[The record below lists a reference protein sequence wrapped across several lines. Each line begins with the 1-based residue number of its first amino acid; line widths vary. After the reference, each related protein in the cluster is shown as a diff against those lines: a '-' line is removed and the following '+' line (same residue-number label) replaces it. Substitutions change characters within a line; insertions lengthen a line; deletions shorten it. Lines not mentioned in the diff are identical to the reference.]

1 MRMPILKYF
10 LAALILI
17 AGDASRAE
25 AEIYS
30 EAELHRDFAQLL
42 DFIEETHPD
51 LERGAD
57 LAALAQAASRARADL
72 RDGMDQAQAWMAMAQ
87 INPWLGD
94 GHSGIRRP
102 SALLERHRDQLLPLA
117 VEFDAAHRLIVSA
130 APSDSGLQ
138 PGTAVSAINGIL
150 LAQINARL
158 LARMRGE
165 SALLRER
172 LLARYFSDY
181 HWLAFGASESYQIT
195 TADGRT
201 ISIAAG
207 RPPSASAA
215 PFLLR
220 FLQSN
225 AYLEIR
231 SFEQSLAQQ
240 FETFL
245 AESFKQIDQSGS
257 TGLIIDL
264 RANGG
269 GARELSDR
277 LMSYLTDQPYTPISA
292 IKARV
297 AEENIARLPG
307 AELGQVVAL
316 TFTQTVTPP
325 AELAHRFTGQVYIL
339 IGPQSYSQAV
349 VFAATVQD
357 HGVGQIVG
365 EPTASPANQ
374 TAQVK
379 RLRATHSGI
388 EGLAPLY
395 VFTRASGQPGTDP
408 LTPDILIAD
417 TIGDPMHSVRELIA
431 RISGS
436 G

>member
-181 HWLAFGASESYQIT
+181 HWLAFGASDGFEQIHYLVEEAFISGQDSRQLSYSFLHGVESAQDFDTNPIFAILHEAIYCQQ
-195 TADGRT
+195 
-201 ISIAAG
+201 
-207 RPPSASAA
+207 SASHWAA
-215 PFLLR
+215 ARVRSEYPQFDWTAQGPIYFTGEMIYPWMFAEYRELR
-220 FLQSN
+220 PLQ
-225 AYLEIR
+225 ATAEI
-231 SFEQSLAQQ
+231 LA
-240 FETFL
+240 
-245 AESFKQIDQSGS
+245 AEERWPRLYDVA
-257 TGLIIDL
+257 TL
-264 RANGG
+264 RANRVPCAAAVYYDDMYVERTFSEETAQNIAGLKLWITNAYEHNG
-269 GARELSDR
+269 LRADGEAILDR
-277 LMSYLTDQPYTPISA
+277 L
-292 IKARV
+292 IKMARGM
-297 AEENIARLPG
+297 I
-307 AELGQVVAL
+307 
-316 TFTQTVTPP
+316 
-325 AELAHRFTGQVYIL
+325 
-339 IGPQSYSQAV
+339 
-349 VFAATVQD
+349 
-357 HGVGQIVG
+357 
-365 EPTASPANQ
+365 
-374 TAQVK
+374 
-379 RLRATHSGI
+379 
-388 EGLAPLY
+388 
-395 VFTRASGQPGTDP
+395 
-408 LTPDILIAD
+408 
-417 TIGDPMHSVRELIA
+417 
-431 RISGS
+431 
-436 G
+436 